1 MDLGGSSL
9 MLLKQDLI
17 FFIEN
22 YRSCVLT
29 SEKCASFQS
38 LIQSLLLL
46 KENPPIAIIEIEQDF
61 IV

>member
-1 MDLGGSSL
+1 

-29 SEKCASFQS
+29 SEKCVSFQS